1 MVVHAG
7 DWVSVEL
14 LDALQA
20 RARRLVGVFG
30 NNDGPQLR
38 ARLPEVARVE
48 LAGVR
53 LAVVHETG
61 AAAGRER
68 RCAAAYPDV
77 DVLVFGHSH
86 IPWDTTDGNRA
97 AAAQPRLPHRPPP
110 PADAHLDDRG
120 AGRPERCARS
130 PCTTSTAAAG
140 APVRFEHERHETV
153 ARLNP
158 SPGPEV
164 GSQSLRV
171 HRAEPEDGTATH
183 HLQILGESH
192 HGGSDARSG
201 TAADHA
207 DAPARPDGPER
218 SDATVRLDRRLTE
231 SLVPP
236 TRASE
241 GDPAPP
247 AGPAERAGGRRI
259 GRAGRPGS
267 G

>member
-20 RARRLVGVFG
+20 RAQRLVGVFG

-86 IPWDTTDGNRA
+86 IPWD
-97 AAAQPRLPHRPPP
+97 
-110 PADAHLDDRG
+110 
-120 AGRPERCARS
+120 
-130 PCTTSTAAAG
+130 STAATGLRLLNPGSPTDRRRQPTHTWMTAELAAG
-140 APVRFEHERHETV
+140 AVRAVT
-153 ARLNP
+153 L
-158 SPGPEV
+158 
-164 GSQSLRV
+164 
-171 HRAEPEDGTATH
+171 H
-183 HLQILGESH
+183 HLS
-192 HGGSDARSG
+192 
-201 TAADHA
+201 
-207 DAPARPDGPER
+207 
-218 SDATVRLDRRLTE
+218 
-231 SLVPP
+231 PP
-236 TRASE
+236 
-241 GDPAPP
+241 
-247 AGPAERAGGRRI
+247 
-259 GRAGRPGS
+259 PGHP
-267 G
+267 